1 MKNFV
6 GKFGDIS
13 ERESLLFFLTYPLTD
28 GGKGCVRGGSKGRRV
43 KMKKRGR
50 KGKGKVKMQ
59 RIPLLWLHFSFSPTL
74 LFLHTLKS
82 LKEKCQTFRT
92 HRSKKI
98 HCQLW
103 FSTQTPF

>member
-13 ERESLLFFLTYPLTD
+13 ERESPLFFLTYPLTD

-50 KGKGKVKMQ
+50 KGKGKSENAEDST
-59 RIPLLWLHFSFSPTL
+59 PLAAFFIFSYSS
-74 LFLHTLKS
+74 LFAYPQKS
-82 LKEKCQTFRT
+82 EGEMPNL
-92 HRSKKI
+92 
-98 HCQLW
+98 
-103 FSTQTPF
+103 